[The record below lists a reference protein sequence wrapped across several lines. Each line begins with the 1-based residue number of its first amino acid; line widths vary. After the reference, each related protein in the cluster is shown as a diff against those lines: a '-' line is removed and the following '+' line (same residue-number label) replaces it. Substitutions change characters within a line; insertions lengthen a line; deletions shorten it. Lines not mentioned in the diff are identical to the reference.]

1 VQLQQ
6 AIADVFCQKKLH
18 QCKYHFKMK
27 NGVFLGFAK
36 WIKTQSSS
44 FGLSVYL
51 GWSCQDL
58 QD

>member
-1 VQLQQ
+1 MFF
-6 AIADVFCQKKLH
+6 AKKLRKWKSH
-18 QCKYHFKMK
+18 LKMK
-27 NGVFLGFAK
+27 NSDFFGFAK